1 MIDKK
6 RERKRNGLLELRT
19 CNSINNKREEYSLMR
34 LVFVSFWIILLSFNN
49 SHYKERKKKRIITK
63 HAMINIQNYSFK
75 NLITLIIQI

>member
-6 RERKRNGLLELRT
+6 RERKRNGLLELCT

-34 LVFVSFWIILLSFNN
+34 LAFVSFLLSFNN

-63 HAMINIQNYSFK
+63 HAVINIQNYSFK